1 MDNIKTP
8 PPYFTIPE
16 ILRFISRAL
25 DTKNTNKTLDEAC
38 RHIDTNYR
46 LIDNLIDD
54 LIEKPITK
62 SSGSK
67 AGKLLSAF
75 TNRIIVKYMEVV
87 REVSLDGISRELSID
102 FLAKNY
108 FCHALADLLDV
119 ISKQI
124 GGPNP
129 VVLLES
135 DRQSI
140 DVLFSWFSGQFPWFN
155 EYLKNCP
162 KDEKNKFN
170 NWIKGKELPSA
181 TSILAMN
188 TWAINKSS
196 IQQDYGTND
205 EWQIIRLLLLTCR
218 SIDFLKSFDIGKD
231 CISKTKQSL
240 LIPHKQFQIGKQAHQ
255 LQIEH
260 NKKYHDYVGIFF
272 QTWSLLRKD
281 QAKTKQSQESV
292 LANLGLAKKQRKKID
307 PDGKFDYW
315 QHWLNARYA
324 IFIDDPKAANKYY
337 KKAFNEALYRVGPA
351 QKELINEALATAA
364 IQGKNGDQA
373 FLKKLKSMAV
383 LLGIS
388 LPNAL
393 SKDES
398 SRYSSTEIMDKYEIA
413 CLRKEFSNIFPP
425 FSYFTPPIAPIK
437 ESRAGGIPII
447 EKPSDFKL
455 NIDRPNSNFK
465 ITGNDGRIKKM
476 PQIVY
481 FSMWNKNNE
490 VRALLKAGAD
500 VNRLSTDG
508 ESALLFALN
517 SLDRTQVEN
526 PSMNSKLLDMILEND
541 HSIETLNKSTLK
553 IKLLPLISAV
563 KTGDYNIVKNLLNK
577 GTAADT
583 RGETDGQTALNV
595 CLKLIGR
602 EVNPK
607 FSKEQT
613 LLHQFSD
620 ASIES
625 AKRYAGGMLGNT
637 NEQVKQTLIKHGN
650 NPQFNKFTQQY
661 FNDVANSWGKQFN
674 VDELRKI
681 AQLLLD
687 FGADPNLEFSAPVK
701 GYTALML
708 TAESDEIEL
717 FKYMLEKSGDP
728 NKTYYCHTTNMHVD
742 CLRISEYFKAN
753 DVHKYLLE
761 AE

>member
-1 MDNIKTP
+1 MDNIKTL

-38 RHIDTNYR
+38 RHLDTNYR
-46 LIDNLIDD
+46 LINNLIDD

-62 SSGSK
+62 SSGAK

-87 REVSLDGISRELSID
+87 REVSLDGISRDLSMS

-108 FCHALADLLDV
+108 FCHALADLLDI

-129 VVLLES
+129 TCLLEN
-135 DRQSI
+135 DRQST
-140 DVLFSWFSGQFPWFN
+140 DVLFLWFSSHFTWFN
-155 EYLKNCP
+155 EYIKNCP
-162 KDEKNKFN
+162 KDEKNKIN
-170 NWIKGKELPSA
+170 NWKKGKELPSA
-181 TSILAMN
+181 TSILTMN

-218 SIDFLKSFDIGKD
+218 SIDFIKNFDIGKD

-240 LIPHKQFQIGKQAHQ
+240 LIPHEQFQIGKQAHQ

-260 NKKYHDYVGIFF
+260 NKKYHDYVGILF

-292 LANLGLAKKQRKKID
+292 LANLALAKKHRTKID

-324 IFIDDPKAANKYY
+324 IFIDDAKAANKYY

-351 QKELINEALATAA
+351 QKELLNEALATAA

-393 SKDES
+393 SKGES
-398 SRYSSTEIMDKYEIA
+398 SRYSSTEIMDDYEIA

-425 FSYFTPPIAPIK
+425 FCYFTPPAAPIK

-465 ITGNDGRIKKM
+465 ITGNYGRIKKM

-500 VNRLSTDG
+500 VNRLSSDG

-517 SLDRTQVEN
+517 SLDRTQD
-526 PSMNSKLLDMILEND
+526 PKPTMNIKLLDMILEKN
-541 HSIETLNKSTLK
+541 HSIETLNRATLK

-563 KTGDYNIVKNLLNK
+563 KTGDYKIVKALLNK
-577 GTAADT
+577 GATADT
-583 RGETDGQTALNV
+583 RGDTDGQTALNV

-602 EVNPK
+602 EVNPE
-607 FSKEQT
+607 FSKEQS
-613 LLHQFSD
+613 LLHRNSD

-625 AKRYAGGMLGNT
+625 AKRHAGGMLGNT
-637 NEQVKQTLIKHGN
+637 NDRVKQKLEHLSKIPLYSN
-650 NPQFNKFTQQY
+650 SEQQSFKEY
-661 FNDVANSWGKQFN
+661 TESWGNQFN

-687 FGADPNLEFSAPVK
+687 FGADPNIEFSAPVK
-701 GYTALML
+701 GYTPLML
-708 TAESDEIEL
+708 AAESDELDL
-717 FKYMLEKSGDP
+717 FKYMLEKSGNP
-728 NKTYYCHTTNMHVD
+728 NKTYYCHNTNMHVD
-742 CLRISEYFKAN
+742 CFRISEYFKAN
-753 DVHKYLLE
+753 NVHQYLLLSP
-761 AE
+761 

>member
-1 MDNIKTP
+1 MDNIKTL

-46 LIDNLIDD
+46 LINNLIDD

-62 SSGSK
+62 SSGAK

-87 REVSLDGISRELSID
+87 REVSLDGISRDLSMS

-108 FCHALADLLDV
+108 FCHALADLLDI

-129 VVLLES
+129 TCLLEN
-135 DRQSI
+135 DRQST
-140 DVLFSWFSGQFPWFN
+140 DVLFVWFSSHFTWFN
-155 EYLKNCP
+155 EYIKNCP
-162 KDEKNKFN
+162 KDEKNKIN
-170 NWIKGKELPSA
+170 NWKKGKELPSA
-181 TSILAMN
+181 TSILTMN

-218 SIDFLKSFDIGKD
+218 SVDFIKNFDIGKD

-240 LIPHKQFQIGKQAHQ
+240 LIPHEQFQIGKQAHQ

-260 NKKYHDYVGIFF
+260 NKKYHDYVGILF

-292 LANLGLAKKQRKKID
+292 LANLALAKKHRTKID

-324 IFIDDPKAANKYY
+324 IFINDAKAANKYY

-351 QKELINEALATAA
+351 QKELLNEALATAA

-393 SKDES
+393 SKGES
-398 SRYSSTEIMDKYEIA
+398 SRYSSTEIMDDYEIA

-425 FSYFTPPIAPIK
+425 FCYFTPPAAPIK
-437 ESRAGGIPII
+437 ESRAGGVPII

-465 ITGNDGRIKKM
+465 ITGNYGRIKKM

-490 VRALLKAGAD
+490 VRSLLKAGAD
-500 VNRLSTDG
+500 VNRLSSDG

-517 SLDRTQVEN
+517 SLDRTQD
-526 PSMNSKLLDMILEND
+526 PKPAMNIKLLNMILEKN
-541 HSIETLNKSTLK
+541 HSIETLNRATLK

-563 KTGDYNIVKNLLNK
+563 KTGDYKIVKALLN
-577 GTAADT
+577 
-583 RGETDGQTALNV
+583 
-595 CLKLIGR
+595 
-602 EVNPK
+602 
-607 FSKEQT
+607 SK
-613 LLHQFSD
+613 
-620 ASIES
+620 
-625 AKRYAGGMLGNT
+625 R
-637 NEQVKQTLIKHGN
+637 
-650 NPQFNKFTQQY
+650 P
-661 FNDVANSWGKQFN
+661 
-674 VDELRKI
+674 
-681 AQLLLD
+681 
-687 FGADPNLEFSAPVK
+687 PNR
-701 GYTALML
+701 T
-708 TAESDEIEL
+708 
-717 FKYMLEKSGDP
+717 
-728 NKTYYCHTTNMHVD
+728 
-742 CLRISEYFKAN
+742 
-753 DVHKYLLE
+753 
-761 AE
+761 